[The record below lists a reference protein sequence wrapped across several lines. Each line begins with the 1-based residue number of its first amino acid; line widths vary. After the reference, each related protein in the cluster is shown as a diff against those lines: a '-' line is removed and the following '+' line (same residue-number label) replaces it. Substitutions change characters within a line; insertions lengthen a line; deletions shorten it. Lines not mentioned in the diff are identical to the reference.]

1 MSGLDGH
8 SSGTTVASRLAR
20 PTRTTTRKPVCR
32 PPDGA
37 DRSSLLGLAPGGVYR
52 AVPVA
57 GDAVRSCR
65 TLSPLPAAQRRAVCF
80 LWHFP
85 WGRPRRVLPGTVFPW
100 SPDFPPAPRRWRPS
114 GCLTTPQPMARPAP
128 GQRTAPGSRRTLPAL
143 PTSVHARA
151 LELGTACKR
160 ALCRTGGM
168 VWGRGSRE
176 CHEPR
181 RRPSAGPVT
190 RASCPSIPPIPP
202 PAARP

>member
-32 PPDGA
+32 PPGGA
-37 DRSSLLGLAPGGVYR
+37 DRSSLLGLAPGGVCR

-65 TLSPLPAAQRRAVCF
+65 TLSPLPAARRRAVCF

-85 WGRPRRVLPGTVFPW
+85 WGRPRRALPGTVFPW
-100 SPDFPPAPRRWRPS
+100 SPDFPPAPRRRRPS

-151 LELGTACKR
+151 LDPKLHA
-160 ALCRTGGM
+160 
-168 VWGRGSRE
+168 RE
-176 CHEPR
+176 
-181 RRPSAGPVT
+181 PSA
-190 RASCPSIPPIPP
+190 RL
-202 PAARP
+202 PARFGEVGLVNAISSVGGHRRTP